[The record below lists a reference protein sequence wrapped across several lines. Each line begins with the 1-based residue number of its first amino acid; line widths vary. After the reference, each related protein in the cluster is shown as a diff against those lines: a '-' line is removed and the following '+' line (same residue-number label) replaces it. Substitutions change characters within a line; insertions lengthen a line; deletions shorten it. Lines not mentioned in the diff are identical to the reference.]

1 MSQDMDAK
9 LIEKIVE
16 QRNQML
22 AEAKQRA
29 QGILEKA
36 EEDRKRIMEQTNRS
50 IGSIVGSE
58 LRAVHDRIVGK
69 AQLEGR
75 KKLLYAR
82 MEVLGAV
89 HSEALEELKSI
100 AEGKHP
106 DYDYSEMLM
115 KLIAEADQALAE
127 EEYIIAANKRDLA
140 YIKKN
145 LSKVKE
151 ALGGKKVQLS
161 ETPLDIGGGVVVMN
175 ANGTKTMENTLE
187 RRLETANS
195 RLQTEI
201 AKKLGVI

>member
-1 MSQDMDAK
+1 MSLDLDTK

-16 QRNQML
+16 QRNAML

-50 IGSIVGSE
+50 IESIVGSE

-161 ETPLDIGGGVVVMN
+161 ETPLDIVGGVVVMN

>member
-1 MSQDMDAK
+1 MSQDLDAK
-9 LIEKIVE
+9 LIERIVE
-16 QRNQML
+16 QRNRIL

-36 EEDRKRIMEQTNRS
+36 EEDRQRIMEQTDKS
-50 IGSIVGSE
+50 IESIVGSE
-58 LRAVHDRIVGK
+58 LRAVHDRIVGR

-89 HSEALEELKSI
+89 RSEALEELKSMS
-100 AEGKHP
+100 EGKHP

-115 KLIAEADQALAE
+115 KLIAEADPALAE

-140 YIKKN
+140 YLKKN

-161 ETPLDIGGGVVVMN
+161 ETPLDIVGGIVVMN

>member
-1 MSQDMDAK
+1 MSQDLDAK
-9 LIEKIVE
+9 LIERIVE
-16 QRNQML
+16 QRNRIL

-36 EEDRKRIMEQTNRS
+36 EEDRQRIMEQTDKS
-50 IGSIVGSE
+50 IESIVGSE
-58 LRAVHDRIVGK
+58 LRAVHDRIVGR

-89 HSEALEELKSI
+89 RSEALEELKSMS
-100 AEGKHP
+100 EGKHP

-140 YIKKN
+140 YLKKN

-161 ETPLDIGGGVVVMN
+161 ETPLDIVGGIVVMN

>member
-1 MSQDMDAK
+1 MSQDIDTK
-9 LIEKIVE
+9 LIERIVE

-50 IGSIVGSE
+50 IESIVGSE

-127 EEYIIAANKRDLA
+127 EEYIIAVNKRDLA

-161 ETPLDIGGGVVVMN
+161 ETPLDIVGGVVVMN

>member
-1 MSQDMDAK
+1 MSQDLDAK
-9 LIEKIVE
+9 LIERIVE
-16 QRNQML
+16 QRNRIL

-36 EEDRKRIMEQTNRS
+36 EEDHQRIMEQTDKS
-50 IGSIVGSE
+50 IESIVGSE
-58 LRAVHDRIVGK
+58 LRAVHDRIVGR

-89 HSEALEELKSI
+89 RSEALEELKSMS
-100 AEGKHP
+100 EGKHP
-106 DYDYSEMLM
+106 DYDYSEILM

-140 YIKKN
+140 YLKKN

-161 ETPLDIGGGVVVMN
+161 ETPLDIVGGIVVMN

>member
-1 MSQDMDAK
+1 MSQDLDAK
-9 LIEKIVE
+9 LIERIVE
-16 QRNQML
+16 QRNRII

-36 EEDRKRIMEQTNRS
+36 EEDRQRIMEQTDKS
-50 IGSIVGSE
+50 IESIVGSE
-58 LRAVHDRIVGK
+58 LRAVHDRIVGR

-89 HSEALEELKSI
+89 RSEALEELKSMS
-100 AEGKHP
+100 EGKHP

-140 YIKKN
+140 YLKKN

-161 ETPLDIGGGVVVMN
+161 ETPLDIVGGIVVMN

>member
-1 MSQDMDAK
+1 MSQDLDAK
-9 LIEKIVE
+9 LIERIVE
-16 QRNQML
+16 QRNRIL

-36 EEDRKRIMEQTNRS
+36 EEDRQRIMEQTDKS
-50 IGSIVGSE
+50 IESIVGSE
-58 LRAVHDRIVGK
+58 LRAVHDRIVGR

-89 HSEALEELKSI
+89 RSEALEELKSMS
-100 AEGKHP
+100 EGKHP
-106 DYDYSEMLM
+106 DHDYSGMLM

-140 YIKKN
+140 YLKKN

-161 ETPLDIGGGVVVMN
+161 ETPLDIVGGIVVMN

>member
-1 MSQDMDAK
+1 MSQDLDSK

-16 QRNQML
+16 QRNQIL
-22 AEAKQRA
+22 ADSKQKA
-29 QGILEKA
+29 LLILERA
-36 EEDRKRIMEQTNRS
+36 EEDRRRIMEQTNKS
-50 IGSIVGSE
+50 IESIVGSE

-82 MEVLGAV
+82 MGVLGAV
-89 HSEALEELKSI
+89 RSEALDKLRSV

-115 KLIAEADQALAE
+115 GLIAEADQALAE
-127 EEYIIAANKRDLA
+127 EEYTVAANKRDLA
-140 YIKKN
+140 YLKKN

-151 ALGGKKVQLS
+151 AMGGKKVQLS
-161 ETPLDIGGGVVVMN
+161 EAPLEVVGGVVVMN

>member
-1 MSQDMDAK
+1 MSQDLDAK
-9 LIEKIVE
+9 LIERIVE
-16 QRNQML
+16 QRNRIL

-36 EEDRKRIMEQTNRS
+36 EEDRQRIMEQTDKS
-50 IGSIVGSE
+50 IESIVGSE

-89 HSEALEELKSI
+89 RSEALEELKSMS
-100 AEGKHP
+100 EGKHP

-140 YIKKN
+140 YLKKN

-161 ETPLDIGGGVVVMN
+161 ETPLDIVGGIVVMN

>member
-1 MSQDMDAK
+1 MSQDLDAK
-9 LIEKIVE
+9 LIERIVE
-16 QRNQML
+16 QRNQIL
-22 AEAKQRA
+22 AEAKEKAQR
-29 QGILEKA
+29 ILEKA
-36 EEDRKRIMEQTNRS
+36 EEDRQRIMEQTNRS
-50 IGSIVGSE
+50 IESIVGSE

-82 MEVLGAV
+82 MEVLEAV
-89 HSEALEELKSI
+89 HSEALEGLRSI

-106 DYDYSEMLM
+106 DYDYSEILM
-115 KLIAEADQALAE
+115 KLIVEADPALME
-127 EEYIIAANKRDLA
+127 EEYLITANKRDLA
-140 YIKKN
+140 YLKKN

-151 ALGGKKVQLS
+151 TLGGKKVKLS
-161 ETPLDIGGGVVVMN
+161 ETPLDIVGGVVVMN
-175 ANGTKTMENTLE
+175 ADGTKTMENTLE

>member
-1 MSQDMDAK
+1 MSQDLDAK
-9 LIEKIVE
+9 LIERIVE
-16 QRNQML
+16 QRNRIL

-36 EEDRKRIMEQTNRS
+36 EEDRQRIMEQTDKS
-50 IGSIVGSE
+50 IESIVGSE
-58 LRAVHDRIVGK
+58 LRAVHDRIVGR

-89 HSEALEELKSI
+89 RSEALEELKSMS
-100 AEGKHP
+100 EGKHP
-106 DYDYSEMLM
+106 DYDYSEILM

-140 YIKKN
+140 YLKKN

-161 ETPLDIGGGVVVMN
+161 ETPLDIVGGIVVMN

>member
-16 QRNQML
+16 QRNAML

-36 EEDRKRIMEQTNRS
+36 EEDRKRIMEQTKRS
-50 IGSIVGSE
+50 IESIVGSE
-58 LRAVHDRIVGK
+58 ARAVHDRIVGK

-115 KLIAEADQALAE
+115 KLIVEADQALAE

-145 LSKVKE
+145 ISKVKE
-151 ALGGKKVQLS
+151 TLGGKKVQLS
-161 ETPLDIGGGVVVMN
+161 ETPLDIVGGVVVMN

-201 AKKLGVI
+201 